1 MHDLVVRCKF
11 PVCLGGEIGR
21 RTGLKIPCPA
31 RDVRVQAPPQALIRG
46 TAITDMGIRDTVA
59 IALRNRAVCLLFIAV
74 AVGACC
80 TLSAQPLFDRLS
92 LDRTGVGF
100 MPDTTTLP
108 KTTLELKFINF
119 MVPGCGVAI
128 GDITGDGRPDLV
140 FTSWSRVEFYR
151 NEGDMRFTNITSTI
165 GIPADSLVYSTGVT
179 IVDIN
184 GDGKLDVFL
193 ARWQHPCRLLV
204 NKGKGVFS
212 EQAHA
217 YGLDLNEETVH
228 AVFFDYDKDDKLDA
242 YLCVYS
248 DYRQR
253 VEAGQQVSRDSSRLT
268 AAQSRQRGR
277 PDHLYHNNGNNTFSD
292 VTAAAGI
299 RDDGMGLSATAADI
313 NLDGYADLY
322 IANDFNIADVIYL
335 NNKNGTFTAVQNSLI
350 RRFSTF
356 SMGCDIADFN
366 NDGLP
371 DIITT
376 DMLPANHVRRI
387 TNAGASGDMSIY
399 NPTYDSNQVTRNML
413 QVNRGANVFSDIG
426 YQAGVAATDWSWACL
441 MADFDNDGRK
451 DIFIANGYMD
461 DISNQDYVYNV
472 GRVTTTMPKPNFLRE
487 PNFMFRN
494 DGDLTFT
501 DVSKQW
507 GIADTSASKGA
518 AYADLDN
525 DGDLDLVVA
534 NLDREPYIYHNT
546 SVERG
551 SPKAIRIQLKGT
563 KGNPAGI
570 GTKIRVVSGTTRQYL
585 EQYPVRGYQ
594 SSVDATL
601 LVAARGN
608 DVPTRSSAI
617 TDQVT
622 TMADTVFVEWPDGR
636 TDVRTRVAGGTLLTF
651 DHAKGRKAGGSTFAL
666 ALDARPIFT
675 SITATSGLA
684 YTHRE
689 NYFDDFK
696 RYRLMPTRTSWGGPA
711 VAVGDINAD
720 KLDDVVYGAS
730 KGYQLSTFIQSS
742 SLNTDTTQRSS
753 KNTTPGSN
761 SNTGFRP
768 LAQPRLAA
776 DSVYEDQALLLVDID
791 GDGDR
796 DLVVAGGGAEYDI
809 DAPERGVRTYLNDGA
824 GMFSPGP
831 LTPSRVRTNA
841 TTLNACDFD
850 RDGDVDL
857 FVGGGVETDQYPL
870 AAASY
875 LLENDG
881 KGRFTDVTDARIP
894 GVKRIGMVR
903 SALWTDIDA
912 DGAFDLIVAGEWM
925 PLTVFRNIGG
935 RFVNST
941 TECGLDSTSGW
952 WYSLNGADIDNDGD
966 VDYVA
971 GNMGLNTRYQA
982 RPSSPIE
989 LYSGDFD
996 DNGSTDALIV
1006 YTSDGKRRLVR
1017 DRPKIFAQ
1025 MPTLNRRF
1033 NEYKQFASATIE
1045 DILDRGQLETSTHK
1059 VATEMRSSILLND
1072 GKGHFTVKPLPDLCQ
1087 ISPVLG
1093 VEFLDVNSDNDI
1105 DLVLCGNVY
1114 GAEDDV
1120 VRYDAGK
1127 GLVLLGD
1134 GLGGFSPL
1142 SLPAGGFI
1150 SPYDTRGL
1158 VTIKNPGNAKT
1169 PIILAT
1175 SVNNGISES
1184 FILSEPS
1191 YVRVIEADPT
1201 RVTHAMVELGG
1212 RSRRV
1217 EIYCG
1222 SGYRSQSS
1230 CHLVVPVGAGSVH
1243 LFRGSEKK

>member
-1 MHDLVVRCKF
+1 MSRKGRAGSSPAPSTFGTSVEEISVIISVKEISIRIGSSIKAISIINTTAALLPLRVV
-11 PVCLGGEIGR
+11 
-21 RTGLKIPCPA
+21 GLMMVA
-31 RDVRVQAPPQALIRG
+31 TVLYAN
-46 TAITDMGIRDTVA
+46 ITVK
-59 IALRNRAVCLLFIAV
+59 
-74 AVGACC
+74 
-80 TLSAQPLFDRLS
+80 AQPLFERLS
-92 LDRTGVGF
+92 PERTGVRF
-100 MPDTTTLP
+100 AQDTTTLP
-108 KTTLELKFINF
+108 KTTLDVKFINF

-128 GDITGDGRPDLV
+128 GDITGDGRPDII
-140 FTSWSRVEFYR
+140 FTSWSGVAFYR
-151 NEGDMRFTNITSTI
+151 NEGDMRFTNITSAI
-165 GIPADSLVYSTGVT
+165 GIPADSLLYSTGVT
-179 IVDIN
+179 IVDMN

-193 ARWQHPCRLLV
+193 ARWQHACRLLV
-204 NKGKGVFS
+204 NKGSGVFT

-217 YGLDLNEETVH
+217 YGLDLVEETVH
-228 AVFFDYDKDDKLDA
+228 AVFFDYDKDDRLDA

-253 VEAGQQVSRDSSRLT
+253 VEIGSQVGRDSSRLT
-268 AAQSRQRGR
+268 PAHSRQRGR
-277 PDHLYHNNGNNTFSD
+277 PDHLYHNNGNGTFTD
-292 VTAAAGI
+292 VSASAGI
-299 RDDGMGLSATAADI
+299 SDHGMGLSATAADI
-313 NLDGYADLY
+313 NLDGYPDLY

-335 NNKNGTFTAVQNSLI
+335 NNRNGTFTAAQNSLV

-371 DIITT
+371 DILTT
-376 DMLPANHVRRI
+376 DMLPANHIRRI
-387 TNAGASGDMSIY
+387 TNAGSTGDMSIY

-413 QVNRGANVFSDIG
+413 QVNRGANLFSDIG

-472 GRVTTTMPKPNFLRE
+472 GRVTTSMPKPNFLRE

-494 DGDLTFT
+494 DGDLTFS
-501 DVSKQW
+501 DVSTQW

-534 NLDREPYIYHNT
+534 NLDREQFIYRNT
-546 SVERG
+546 AVERG
-551 SPKAIRIQLKGT
+551 ASKAIRIHLKGT
-563 KGNPAGI
+563 KGNPSGI
-570 GTKIRVVSGTTRQYL
+570 GTKISVVAGKTRQYL

-601 LVAARGN
+601 LVALGKQA
-608 DVPTRSSAI
+608 V
-617 TDQVT
+617 
-622 TMADTVFVEWPDGR
+622 ADTVLVEWPDGR
-636 TDVRTRVAGGTLLTF
+636 IEVRARVAAGAQLTF
-651 DHAKGRKAGGSTFAL
+651 DHAKGRKAGGAPFAP
-666 ALDARPIFT
+666 DTTQPTIFINVT
-675 SITATSGLA
+675 TTSGLN
-684 YTHRE
+684 YTHHE

-711 VAVGDINAD
+711 VAVGDINSD

-730 KGYQLSTFIQSS
+730 KGYRLSTFLQS
-742 SLNTDTTQRSS
+742 
-753 KNTTPGSN
+753 SN
-761 SNTGFRP
+761 SNVTVDTGVCFSP

-776 DSVYEDQALLLVDID
+776 DSLFEDQALLLVDID

-796 DLVVAGGGAEYDI
+796 DLVIAGGGAEYDT
-809 DAPERGVRTYLNDGA
+809 DAPERGVRIYVNDGT

-831 LTPSRVRTNA
+831 VTPSRVRTNA

-850 RDGDVDL
+850 RDGDIDL

-870 AAASY
+870 AAASF

-894 GVKRIGMVR
+894 GVKRIGMIR

-912 DGAFDLIVAGEWM
+912 DGAIDLMVAGEWM

-941 TECGLDSTSGW
+941 SECGLDHTTGW
-952 WYSLNGADIDNDGD
+952 WYSLNGADVDNDGD
-966 VDYVA
+966 IDYVA

-982 RPSSPIE
+982 SPSTPIE
-989 LYSGDFD
+989 LFSGDFD
-996 DNGSTDALIV
+996 DNGSTDALVV

-1017 DRPKIFAQ
+1017 DRPKVFAQ

-1033 NEYKQFASATIE
+1033 NEYKQFASASID
-1045 DILDRGQLETSTHK
+1045 DILDRGQLDTSAHK
-1059 VATEMRSSILLND
+1059 VAVEMRSSILLND

-1087 ISPVLG
+1087 IAPVLG
-1093 VEFLDVNSDNDI
+1093 AEFLDVNSDNHI
-1105 DLVLCGNVY
+1105 DLVICGNIY
-1114 GAEDDV
+1114 GAEEDV

-1142 SLPAGGFI
+1142 SLLRAGLI
-1150 SPYDTRGL
+1150 SPHDTRGL

-1184 FILSEPS
+1184 FIFTEPS
-1191 YVRVIEADPT
+1191 HVRVVEADPT
-1201 RVTHAMVELGG
+1201 RVTHAIVGLGVKQ
-1212 RSRRV
+1212 RRV

-1230 CHLVVPVGAGSVH
+1230 CHLVVPVGAGSVQ
-1243 LFRGSEKK
+1243 LFRGSEKN